1 MEKPKVISAEIT
13 ITSKN
18 RVINWSETNK
28 EGTKDLFE
36 VLITP
41 TRIIYSKYN
50 QHGDITERGETEL
63 DRT

>member
-28 EGTKDLFE
+28 NGEKDLFE

-41 TRIIYSKYN
+41 TRIVYSKFN
-50 QHGDITERGETEL
+50 TAGDISERGEAEL